1 MLDKVYNSKLSLS
14 ALIVSVFLVLPAQA
28 KDSCFDR
35 FSKEPNVT
43 ENMAFDRGTSAFASG
58 DYKAAADAWRVL
70 AEKGDCRAQYNLGTS
85 YLSGRGVDQDVG
97 KALEWFRQAAEQ
109 GSAKSQ
115 YNLAEGY
122 RVGRGVDRD
131 MHKAI
136 ACYIKA
142 ADQGLKE
149 AQAMLGL
156 IYDRAPDFPR
166 DPPKAA
172 YFYRLA
178 AAQGEMPS
186 YVNLGIMYAL
196 GDGVPADRVLAYFFV
211 SIAATAHVPA
221 AEKTLPKIRAR
232 MSPEQIDEAE
242 QLTRT
247 WTSSSDLPIS
257 STSGLH

>member
-1 MLDKVYNSKLSLS
+1 MYKSQFVLS
-14 ALIVSVFLVLPAQA
+14 ALVSTMFLALPAQA
-28 KDSCFDR
+28 KDACFDR
-35 FSKEPNVT
+35 FSQEKNDT
-43 ENMAFDRGTSAFASG
+43 ADSTFDRGTSAFASG
-58 DYKAAADAWRVL
+58 DYKTAVEAWRIL

-85 YLSGRGVDQDVG
+85 YLSGRGLDQDVG
-97 KALEWFRQAAEQ
+97 KALKWFRQAAEQ

-115 YNLAEGY
+115 YNLGEGY
-122 RVGRGVDRD
+122 RVGRGVDKD

-136 ACYIKA
+136 AWYIQA

-149 AQAMLGL
+149 AQTMLGL

-172 YFYRLA
+172 YFYRQA
-178 AAQGEMPS
+178 ATQGEMPA

-211 SIAATAHVPA
+211 SVAATAQVPA
-221 AEKTLPKIRAR
+221 AEKTLPKIRAK
-232 MSPEQIDEAE
+232 MSPEQIEEAE

-247 WTSSSDLPIS
+247 WTPSTVLPTSSV
-257 STSGLH
+257 SGLR